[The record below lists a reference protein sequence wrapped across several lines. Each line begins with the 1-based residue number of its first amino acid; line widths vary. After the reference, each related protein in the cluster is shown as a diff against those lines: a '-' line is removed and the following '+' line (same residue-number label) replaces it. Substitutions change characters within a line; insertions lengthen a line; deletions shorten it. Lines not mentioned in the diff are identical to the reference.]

1 MLIIYIKYMKYLYYK
16 ENTFKPV
23 NETSNLLSITDKST
37 KKPVLVNLIND
48 ARHYPASN
56 KEWINSIYSYNKASI
71 KSLPVKDKL
80 IYILLKSYFNLKKNK
95 IKGVASS
102 TRNLKRSA
110 FMANNLNFSSLAKK
124 RLKDRNLSFLTRK
137 AKDNNKL
144 YLLKEW
150 DLARAS
156 QEKQK
161 LLLSNNKL
169 SEQNKLALE
178 RVNSYSNKYLLLRK
192 QRFLKRLR
200 IKENKK
206 KNFLKKTFISLP
218 EIKHLNNK
226 SIITV
231 SIYNRNNLI
240 LKKKIYK
247 LYKMF
252 IYKKKKKLSLL
263 NHIKYGI
270 IKAESKSLNLIELLN
285 LFPENTKYLN
295 RNKYSLINYLRL
307 SLYKR
312 IYAFFKHGSGLTSQ
326 KRPFKKVFALFNN
339 KSFDLLFNKPFAA
352 LLYDIKKVNLRKL
365 KKIKKVIKR
374 KYKKLLKYKYFVMLL
389 CFYKFRLNNSNLL
402 GLKNIIR
409 KMYGKKIVF
418 RIINLKY
425 MYLDSNIIAE
435 AITKKLRD
443 RKKRILRILK
453 SVIKNI
459 KKVSLVENLWAASD
473 ASHKENINYTSNRLD
488 SFASLIS
495 RRKIYNKTPINLISS
510 EDLLAKSKDKQKKEI
525 RGVILYNLNNKIVTG
540 IKLQG
545 SGRLTKRLTASRS
558 VTKFRNKGTLKNINS
573 SFKSISTIMLRG
585 YFKSNLQYINI
596 NSYNRNGSFGIKS
609 WVSSY

>member
-37 KKPVLVNLIND
+37 KKPVLVNLMND

-80 IYILLKSYFNLKKNK
+80 LYILLKSYFNLKKNK

-110 FMANNLNFSSLAKK
+110 FVAKNLNFSSLAKK

-144 YLLKEW
+144 SLLKEW
-150 DLARAS
+150 DLACAS

-206 KNFLKKTFISLP
+206 KKFLKKTFISLP

-270 IKAESKSLNLIELLN
+270 NKAESKSLNLIELLN

-312 IYAFFKHGSGLTSQ
+312 IYAFFKYGSGLTSQ
-326 KRPFKKVFALFNN
+326 KRPFKKVFALNNN

-365 KKIKKVIKR
+365 KKIKKVLKR

-443 RKKRILRILK
+443 RKKRILHILK

-459 KKVSLVENLWAASD
+459 TKVSLVENLWAASD
-473 ASHKENINYTSNRLD
+473 ASHKENINSTLNSLD

-495 RRKIYNKTPINLISS
+495 RRKFYKKTPISLISS
-510 EDLLAKSKDKQKKEI
+510 EDLLAKSKDKQKKDI

-585 YFKSNLQYINI
+585 YFKSNLQYVNI
-596 NSYNRNGSFGIKS
+596 NSYNRNGSFGVKS

>member
-23 NETSNLLSITDKST
+23 NETYNLLSITDKST
-37 KKPVLVNLIND
+37 KKPVLVKIND
-48 ARHYPASN
+48 ARHSPASN

-80 IYILLKSYFNLKKNK
+80 LYILLKSYFNLKKNK

-124 RLKDRNLSFLTRK
+124 RLKDRNLSFLTIK

-144 YLLKEW
+144 SLLNEWKNKLSLLKKW

-178 RVNSYSNKYLLLRK
+178 RINSKSDKYLLLRK

-206 KNFLKKTFISLP
+206 KKFLKKTFISLP

-226 SIITV
+226 SVITV

-263 NHIKYGI
+263 NNIKYDI
-270 IKAESKSLNLIELLN
+270 IKAE
-285 LFPENTKYLN
+285 
-295 RNKYSLINYLRL
+295 
-307 SLYKR
+307 
-312 IYAFFKHGSGLTSQ
+312 
-326 KRPFKKVFALFNN
+326 N
-339 KSFDLLFNKPFAA
+339 KS
-352 LLYDIKKVNLRKL
+352 
-365 KKIKKVIKR
+365 
-374 KYKKLLKYKYFVMLL
+374 
-389 CFYKFRLNNSNLL
+389 
-402 GLKNIIR
+402 
-409 KMYGKKIVF
+409 
-418 RIINLKY
+418 
-425 MYLDSNIIAE
+425 
-435 AITKKLRD
+435 
-443 RKKRILRILK
+443 
-453 SVIKNI
+453 
-459 KKVSLVENLWAASD
+459 
-473 ASHKENINYTSNRLD
+473 
-488 SFASLIS
+488 
-495 RRKIYNKTPINLISS
+495 
-510 EDLLAKSKDKQKKEI
+510 
-525 RGVILYNLNNKIVTG
+525 
-540 IKLQG
+540 
-545 SGRLTKRLTASRS
+545 
-558 VTKFRNKGTLKNINS
+558 
-573 SFKSISTIMLRG
+573 
-585 YFKSNLQYINI
+585 
-596 NSYNRNGSFGIKS
+596 
-609 WVSSY
+609 

>member
-1 MLIIYIKYMKYLYYK
+1 MLIIYIKYMKYLYHK

-56 KEWINSIYSYNKASI
+56 KEWINSVYSYNKASI

-80 IYILLKSYFNLKKNK
+80 LYNLLKSYFNLKKNK

-102 TRNLKRSA
+102 TRNLKKSA

-156 QEKQK
+156 LEKQK

-312 IYAFFKHGSGLTSQ
+312 IYAFFKYGSGLTSK
-326 KRPFKKVFALFNN
+326 KRPFKKVFALINN

-365 KKIKKVIKR
+365 KKIKKVLKR

-443 RKKRILRILK
+443 RKKRILHILK

-473 ASHKENINYTSNRLD
+473 AFPKKNINSTSNKLD

-495 RRKIYNKTPINLISS
+495 RRKIYNKTPISLISS
-510 EDLLAKSKDKQKKEI
+510 EDLLAKSKDKKEKDI

-573 SFKSISTIMLRG
+573 SLKSISTIMLRG
-585 YFKSNLQYINI
+585 YFKSNLQYVNI
-596 NSYNRNGSFGIKS
+596 NSYNRNGSFGVKS